1 MYDIAP
7 TCGVGNSF
15 ALMAAHKRVMI
26 SDLATPASASSVR
39 LFSIGR
45 TDRAACGLRH
55 TGARNLGFQNS
66 GSENGACQLRST
78 RQTNPFL
85 PLTAVR
91 YPCGVNTRISASFD
105 MESGAAVRASV
116 ISASGSLIKYCSS
129 GAMLRYGCARAS
141 GLAGFVGSWPAPV
154 TAISVMSKISLAV
167 DLSEGE

>member
-7 TCGVGNSF
+7 ASGVGNAF
-15 ALMAAHKRVMI
+15 ALIAAHKRVMI
-26 SDLATPASASSVR
+26 SDLVTPASASSVR
-39 LFSIGR
+39 LICIGR

-91 YPCGVNTRISASFD
+91 YPPAVNTRISASLEI
-105 MESGAAVRASV
+105 ESGAAVRASV
-116 ISASGSLIKYCSS
+116 ISVSGSLIKYCSS
-129 GAMLRYGCARAS
+129 GAMLRYGCAPAS
-141 GLAGFVGSWPAPV
+141 RLAGFVGSWPATV
-154 TAISVMSKISLAV
+154 IAINAMS
-167 DLSEGE
+167 